1 MVPGDLPNEK
11 TDIGPRAAP
20 GAYQVRLT
28 VGDQHETAAFTIV
41 PDPRLDVSQADL
53 DAQFD
58 LGVQV
63 RDKVSATHRA
73 INHLRDVRGQLKV
86 WAARSDAAAVNDQAA
101 AIVAKLDAI
110 EEQLIQTGSMT
121 GGDRLRLPARLNA
134 MLINLV
140 SVIAAADAKP
150 TQQTYDAFADLSAA
164 VDEQLAAL
172 QQVLDEDVPAV
183 AAALA
188 AEQTPYIK
196 I

>member
-1 MVPGDLPNEK
+1 
-11 TDIGPRAAP
+11 
-20 GAYQVRLT
+20 
-28 VGDQHETAAFTIV
+28 
-41 PDPRLDVSQADL
+41 
-53 DAQFD
+53 
-58 LGVQV
+58 
-63 RDKVSATHRA
+63 
-73 INHLRDVRGQLKV
+73 KV

-150 TQQTYDAFADLSAA
+150 TQQTYDAFTDLSAA

>member
-1 MVPGDLPNEK
+1 M
-11 TDIGPRAAP
+11 
-20 GAYQVRLT
+20 
-28 VGDQHETAAFTIV
+28 
-41 PDPRLDVSQADL
+41 

-172 QQVLDEDVPAV
+172 QQVLDEDVPAL

-188 AEQTPYIK
+188 DQQTPYIK